1 MLNILLIEDE
11 EINRITLAKLL
22 RHAGHEVQ
30 TAQDGDEG
38 LALVKDGDWDVVLT
52 DLRLP
57 GVNGMEILRESR
69 QRYPQTPVL
78 MMTAYA
84 TVKNAVECLKLG
96 AFNYLTKPFDQ
107 SELFHHLEHIEE
119 VKDLGDQ
126 NESLRSELAELKI
139 NPKIVGDSD
148 VMRTLLDK
156 VKVISASDHAILI
169 QGASG
174 TGKELIAN
182 TIQELSKRSDKPF
195 IKVNCSALNE
205 TLFESEMFGHEK
217 GAFTGAIGRTI
228 GRFERASGGTIFLD
242 DIDDLSQGLQTKL
255 LRVLQEGEIE
265 RVGGDRVIK
274 INVRII
280 AATKVDLKEKVERG
294 EFREDFYYRLN
305 VVKLRIPELIE
316 RPSDIPQLIEYFL
329 KQEFKGKSASPE
341 LVAHLSGLTWPGNI
355 RELHHVIQQM
365 AVFSQSK
372 LLGMEHLPDHYLESR
387 DSGSTVVGEDNELEG
402 ISLHEKVNTFEKR
415 ILVQA
420 LKAHNNNQ
428 RRVAEYLKIPRTTL
442 RSKLEKYDLCPDE

>member
-22 RHAGHEVQ
+22 THAGHEVQ
-30 TAQDGDEG
+30 TAKDGDEG
-38 LALVKDGDWDVVLT
+38 MVLVKEGDWDVVLT

-57 GVNGMEILRESR
+57 GVNGMEILKESR
-69 QRYPQTPVL
+69 RRYPRTPVL

-96 AFNYLTKPFDQ
+96 AFNYLTKPFEQ

-119 VKDLGDQ
+119 IKNLGDQ

-139 NPKIVGDSD
+139 SPKVVGESD

-156 VKVISASDHAILI
+156 VKMVSGSDHAILI

-182 TIQELSKRSDKPF
+182 TIQGLSKRSEKPF

-217 GAFTGAIGRTI
+217 GAFTGAVGRTI

-242 DIDDLSQGLQTKL
+242 DIDDLSMGLQTKL

-280 AATKVDLKEKVERG
+280 AATKVDLKEKVERKD
-294 EFREDFYYRLN
+294 FREDFYYRLN
-305 VVKLRIPELIE
+305 VVKLQIPELIE
-316 RPSDIPQLIEYFL
+316 RPSDIPLLIDFFL

-341 LVAHLSGLTWPGNI
+341 LVEHLSGLTWPGNI

-365 AVFSQSK
+365 AVFSQSE
-372 LLGMEHLPDHYLESR
+372 LLGMDHLPDAYGEPR
-387 DSGSTVVGEDNELEG
+387 NTGSTRFDRYDDLKDT
-402 ISLHEKVNTFEKR
+402 SLNEKVNAFEKR
-415 ILVQA
+415 ILIQA
-420 LKAHNNNQ
+420 LKEHDNNQ
-428 RRVAEYLKIPRTTL
+428 KKVADFLKIPRTTL
-442 RSKLEKYDLCPDE
+442 RSKLEKYDLGSDE

>member
-11 EINRITLAKLL
+11 DINRITLAKLL
-22 RHAGHEVQ
+22 SHAGHEVQ
-30 TAQDGDEG
+30 TAGDGDEG
-38 LALVKDGDWDVVLT
+38 LALVKEGDWDVVLT

-57 GVNGMEILRESR
+57 GVNGMDILRESR
-69 QRYPQTPVL
+69 KRYPQTPVL

-107 SELFHHLEHIEE
+107 SELFHHLEHIEA

-126 NESLRSELAELKI
+126 NESLRSELAELKVS
-139 NPKIVGDSD
+139 PKIIGESD

-156 VKVISASDHAILI
+156 VKVVSASDHAILI

-217 GAFTGAIGRTI
+217 GSFTGAIGRTI

-274 INVRII
+274 VNVRII

-305 VVKLRIPELIE
+305 VVRLRIPELIE
-316 RPSDIPQLIEYFL
+316 RPSDIPLLIEYFL
-329 KQEFKGKSASPE
+329 KQEFKDKSASPE
-341 LVAHLSGLTWPGNI
+341 LVAHLSALSWPGNI

-365 AVFSQSK
+365 AVFSQSAF
-372 LLGMEHLPDHYLESR
+372 LGMEHLPDHYRESR
-387 DSGSTVVGEDNELEG
+387 QDGPEPDDSHDDLKDS
-402 ISLHEKVNTFEKR
+402 SLTERVIAFEKR
-415 ILVQA
+415 ILIQA
-420 LKAHNNNQ
+420 LEAHHNNQ
-428 RRVAEYLKIPRTTL
+428 KQVAEYLKIPRTTL